1 MADEI
6 DQAMLAQARQT
17 LADWM
22 NDKVGD
28 DPQLRTTAESY
39 DDWQVGSYQEFLIFS
54 SPGGF
59 TNQLYMVGD
68 GVVQPFS
75 YTRDDEESAA
85 EKARAQRDGL
95 TAPEAQG

>member
-6 DQAMLAQARQT
+6 DQAALAQARQT

-95 TAPEAQG
+95 NAPEAQG

>member
-6 DQAMLAQARQT
+6 DQAVLAQARQR

-39 DDWQVGSYQEFLIFS
+39 DDWQVGSYEEFLIFS

-95 TAPEAQG
+95 TTPEAQG